1 MKSTGRVFAEKPSI
15 GIEPTRLYDASRRFK
30 NHGTHTDVT
39 MVRLPSGLWVRSFN
53 GSSSKVTISDA
64 PSLDI
69 SLGITLLV
77 WVNVTARPGPDYAGI
92 IDKEDALHPGGA
104 YSLLLHTSGA
114 PYFFIRNLADDGYQ
128 YPGDPSILTNGLWY
142 HLANTFVS
150 STSIIGYQNGEVDT
164 QKTTSVQ
171 TGIYTNASD
180 LTLGY
185 GTDSP
190 YWLNGYLALPEIL
203 NCALSAGKIK
213 QIFEAERHRFG
224 V

>member
-104 YSLLLHTSGA
+104 YYYYYIQVVLPISLLEISLTMV
-114 PYFFIRNLADDGYQ
+114 I
-128 YPGDPSILTNGLWY
+128 SILVTHQFSLM
-142 HLANTFVS
+142 
-150 STSIIGYQNGEVDT
+150 D
-164 QKTTSVQ
+164 
-171 TGIYTNASD
+171 
-180 LTLGY
+180 Y
-185 GTDSP
+185 GTT
-190 YWLNGYLALPEIL
+190 
-203 NCALSAGKIK
+203 
-213 QIFEAERHRFG
+213 
-224 V
+224 